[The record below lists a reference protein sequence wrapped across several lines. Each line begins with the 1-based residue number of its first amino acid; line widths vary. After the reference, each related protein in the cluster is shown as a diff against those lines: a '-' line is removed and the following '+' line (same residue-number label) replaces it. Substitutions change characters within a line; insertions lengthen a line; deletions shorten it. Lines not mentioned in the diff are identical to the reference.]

1 MREDLSVVCG
11 MIASE
16 LMKISARDNSG
27 CVSGYK
33 NIK

>member
-1 MREDLSVVCG
+1 MREDLTVVCG
-11 MIASE
+11 LIACE
-16 LMKISARDNSG
+16 LMKILARDDSG